1 MRDFLVDHD
10 VKLLYSGVHGTP
22 GRDEPYDVRYATPA
36 LLNEAGIDFAIYSG
50 GVANVFSLTYE
61 VGMAVGF
68 GLPMDKALRSVTL
81 DAARLL
87 GVDDRLGS
95 IEEGKVA
102 NLLITTGSPIEYTS
116 QVETMFVRGEKVPW
130 DDKFNR
136 LYKKYMGRAGEGTP

>member
-1 MRDFLVDHD
+1 
-10 VKLLYSGVHGTP
+10 
-22 GRDEPYDVRYATPA
+22 
-36 LLNEAGIDFAIYSG
+36 
-50 GVANVFSLTYE
+50 
-61 VGMAVGF
+61 MAVAF
-68 GLPMDKALRSVTL
+68 GLPMDKALRSLTI

-116 QVETMFVRGEKVPW
+116 QVETMFIRGEKVPW

-136 LYKKYMGRAGEGTP
+136 LYQRYRAREGEMAP

>member
-1 MRDFLVDHD
+1 
-10 VKLLYSGVHGTP
+10 
-22 GRDEPYDVRYATPA
+22 
-36 LLNEAGIDFAIYSG
+36 
-50 GVANVFSLTYE
+50 
-61 VGMAVGF
+61 MAVAF
-68 GLPMDKALRSVTL
+68 GLPMDKAIRSLTL

-116 QVETMFVRGEKVPW
+116 EVETMFVRGELVPW

-136 LYKKYMGRAGEGTP
+136 LRRRYLGRNGGTTP